1 MDKRVVVIASGET
14 ERRSLPRLVS
24 QLESIGDSVSQILIP
39 PRNRQLNVLM
49 AERLIKR
56 AWYDNPA
63 KPPDKFV
70 VLVDADGKTPE
81 SVVGPFIEQLPA
93 RLGGDIDAAVL
104 FAYAQQHLEAWF
116 FGDADNLRNWLGG
129 RALGGVDASKPDEI
143 QNPKQHLKNLLGGG
157 VYTAPVAAEIAGT
170 LDAQV
175 IAQRS
180 PSFEGFVEAVI
191 NGPHTT

>member
-1 MDKRVVVIASGET
+1 
-14 ERRSLPRLVS
+14 
-24 QLESIGDSVSQILIP
+24 
-39 PRNRQLNVLM
+39 M
-49 AERLIKR
+49 AENLIKA
-56 AWYDNPA
+56 AWYSSLDS
-63 KPPDKFV
+63 PPTKFV
-70 VLVDADGKTPE
+70 VLVDADGKSRDE
-81 SVVGPFIEQLPA
+81 VIRPFRDQLQG
-93 RLGGDIDAAVL
+93 RLGSNIDAAVL

-116 FGDADNLRNWLGG
+116 FGDADNLRGWLGG
-129 RALGGVDASKPDEI
+129 RALGRVDTSKPDEI
-143 QNPKQHLKNLLGGG
+143 QNPKLHLKTLLGSR